1 MPRTNDETI
10 RPIEPARASEVAF
23 EREVD
28 VVVVGLGAAGTSA
41 AIAAADAGASVVA
54 LERQSAAGGTSAM
67 SGGLLYLGGGTPL
80 QEACGFRDSP
90 ENMERFLAAALGPGV
105 DAERL
110 HAYCTESVAHFRWL
124 ADHGVPFRAA
134 FCDEPNR
141 ESEDDS
147 GLLFSGGED
156 SHPFDEIAEPV
167 PRGHKPQFIDSSG
180 GFLMKCLGSALG
192 RTAAAVVVDARVER
206 LVQEGDR
213 VRGVVAR
220 VDGREA
226 AIRARGGVVLAA
238 GGFIHNEAMV
248 GAHCPEAHRPDPVW
262 RIGTPA
268 DDGRG
273 IRLGLGVGGAAM
285 RLEAFE
291 CALPIGPPH
300 RLARGI
306 LVNGAGERFI
316 NEDTYPGRIGWH
328 ALVEQRGQIFL
339 IVDEEIYEPNLVGLR
354 VEWAAET
361 AVELAADL
369 GLPPE
374 RLAATVARYNE
385 HAARGGDPDF
395 HKRPPYLVP
404 LGPGLAA
411 IDLRVDRR
419 AIYATF
425 TLGGLATDPHARV
438 LDRSGAVVP
447 GLYAAGRTAASLA
460 AHGYASGIS
469 LGDGTFFG
477 RRAGLHAAAAA
488 R

>member
-1 MPRTNDETI
+1 MPETTDERT
-10 RPIEPARASEVAF
+10 RPIEPARTGEVAF
-23 EREVD
+23 EREAD
-28 VVVVGLGAAGTSA
+28 VVVVGLGAAGTAA
-41 AIAAADAGASVVA
+41 AIAAAEAGASVVA
-54 LERQSAAGGTSAM
+54 LERQGAAGGTSAM

-90 ENMERFLAAALGPGV
+90 DNMERFLAAALGPGV

-110 HAYCTESVAHFRWL
+110 RTYCAESVAHFGWL
-124 ADHGVPFRAA
+124 AAHGVPFRAA

-156 SHPFDEIAEPV
+156 SHPFDEIAAPV
-167 PRGHKPQFIDSSG
+167 PRGHKPQYVDSSG
-180 GFLMKCLGSALG
+180 GFLMRCLGGALG
-192 RTAAAVVVDARVER
+192 RTAAATVSDARVDR
-206 LVQEGDR
+206 VVRDGDR
-213 VRGVVAR
+213 VAGVLATA
-220 VDGREA
+220 DGRPL
-226 AIRARGGVVLAA
+226 AIRARRGVVLAA

-248 GAHCPEAHRPDPVW
+248 AAHCPEAHRPDPTW

-273 IRLGLGVGGAAM
+273 IRLGLGAGGVARRM
-285 RLEAFE
+285 DAFE

-300 RLARGI
+300 RLARGV
-306 LVNGAGERFI
+306 LVNAAGERFI

-328 ALVEQRGQIFL
+328 ALVEQRGQVFL
-339 IVDEEIYEPNLVGLR
+339 VVDEKVYEPNLVGLR
-354 VEWAAET
+354 PEWGADTAE
-361 AVELAADL
+361 ELATDL

-374 RLAATVARYNE
+374 RFAATIARYNE
-385 HAARGGDPDF
+385 HAARGDDPDF
-395 HKRPPYLVP
+395 HKRAPFLVP

-425 TLGGLATDPHARV
+425 TLGGLATDPDARV
-438 LDRSGAVVP
+438 LDATGAVVP

-477 RRAGLHAAAAA
+477 RRAGLHAAGV